1 MARIKGSSLR
11 ELIEGPLPSAKSE
24 LKVADLNQNHVWNWS
39 LISFD
44 LPQHIKEII
53 KAIPIQMFGTGED
66 SIMWTASKDGEF
78 STNSAYHLATLNHSQ
93 ESPFCG
99 CGYGKLT
106 LPKIIHFLW
115 LCLHNSVPVK
125 GVLASGGISCSSLCP
140 VCNKQEENIIHV
152 LYDCEFAQIFWDI
165 IQTPIGLRQ
174 FGVTNMS
181 DWLKVNYLSQ
191 ELHQTSISWRIL
203 FPFAIWSL
211 WKHRNKMC
219 FKNAPSDLSLHKS
232 CINQALEYFNC
243 VGKIRKQNCLVT
255 IKVRWIKPPRD

>member
-1 MARIKGSSLR
+1 MKD
-11 ELIEGPLPSAKSE
+11 PLPLAKSE

-99 CGYGKLT
+99 VWIWKIDS

-115 LCLHNSVPVK
+115 LCLHNSVPMRE
-125 GVLASGGISCSSLCP
+125 VLATRGVSCNSLCP
-140 VCNKQEENIIHV
+140 ICNRQKENIIHV
-152 LYDCEFAQIFWDI
+152 LCDCEFA
-165 IQTPIGLRQ
+165 
-174 FGVTNMS
+174 
-181 DWLKVNYLSQ
+181 
-191 ELHQTSISWRIL
+191 
-203 FPFAIWSL
+203 
-211 WKHRNKMC
+211 
-219 FKNAPSDLSLHKS
+219 
-232 CINQALEYFNC
+232 
-243 VGKIRKQNCLVT
+243 
-255 IKVRWIKPPRD
+255 